1 MKHKFAYILY
11 IIGLATIFA
20 GCSNDLDEP
29 TSITNSKGLQI
40 NATQLAFGQQE
51 TDFVSTRAMVNSKYN
66 TEFGAGEQIGVF
78 GVDASGAIKF
88 DNIRFRL
95 AKTGLWEQVDANGN
109 VVANTLTADE
119 GVTFFAYYPYINPT
133 EFASTI
139 ASAGYDINKMKPFT
153 SPENLKSNYYTW
165 VKADYKNNKDKEGF
179 SYVHETND
187 YVMHDLLYTQVVT
200 PQNGML
206 NFTFKHAMAM
216 VEVYYNDNSANLS
229 VQRPAD
235 LKFWHPSDPVTIYKE
250 DGTVDHIEYTYRY
263 LMVPDD
269 EESDVSGRYVN
280 VFGLINNKSTETDGN
295 TTVETA
301 VTDFWQ
307 ARPAL
312 KENTVS
318 VVAIAGNPTESYETA
333 GVDMGFPSGTIW
345 AKYNLGSR
353 EPQNINTS
361 WYVSPAIDAAE
372 GITNVTATEPL
383 SKCREFDRGDYYTWG
398 EMYTKYEKPAL
409 ILDTNGNVTGTYS
422 SISEDGKTK
431 TGLAAGSKLGYYK
444 NTYFDPGYTIAPISG
459 NIAGTQYDIVRSQ
472 LWKGEWRL
480 PNENEIKELV
490 ANCDIT
496 IAGYYYEDNY
506 RYAPWVRETANQHR
520 YNTEYYGTDNQRPI
534 RYLVAIF
541 KFTSRKN
548 GAYIYFPGGTWTDW
562 SIDMLAINSRD
573 GNGKYQIRNEK
584 DFSEMFVN
592 GQHPFAANDGYQPAY
607 GGMYYFASSASH
619 QKNDCC
625 SYMEI
630 RLNRTATPMTPT
642 IPYEANVRQDGLTQD
657 GHRYTGMQIRPV
669 YGGSNWTSD
678 DTTPEAKAARAKGMK
693 IRATNITVNP

>member
-1 MKHKFAYILY
+1 M
-11 IIGLATIFA
+11 
-20 GCSNDLDEP
+20 
-29 TSITNSKGLQI
+29 
-40 NATQLAFGQQE
+40 
-51 TDFVSTRAMVNSKYN
+51 
-66 TEFGAGEQIGVF
+66 
-78 GVDASGAIKF
+78 
-88 DNIRFRL
+88 
-95 AKTGLWEQVDANGN
+95 
-109 VVANTLTADE
+109 
-119 GVTFFAYYPYINPT
+119 
-133 EFASTI
+133 
-139 ASAGYDINKMKPFT
+139 
-153 SPENLKSNYYTW
+153 
-165 VKADYKNNKDKEGF
+165 
-179 SYVHETND
+179 
-187 YVMHDLLYTQVVT
+187 
-200 PQNGML
+200 
-206 NFTFKHAMAM
+206 
-216 VEVYYNDNSANLS
+216 
-229 VQRPAD
+229 
-235 LKFWHPSDPVTIYKE
+235 
-250 DGTVDHIEYTYRY
+250 
-263 LMVPDD
+263 
-269 EESDVSGRYVN
+269 
-280 VFGLINNKSTETDGN
+280 INNKSIETDGN

-318 VVAIAGNPTESYETA
+318 VVSIAGNPTESYETA

-361 WYVSPAIDAAE
+361 WYVSPAIGAEE
-372 GITNVTATEPL
+372 GITNVTATETL

-409 ILDTNGNVTGTYS
+409 ILDSNGNVTGTYS

-431 TGLAAGSKLGYYK
+431 TGLASGSKQGYYK
-444 NTYFDPGYTIAPISG
+444 GTYFDQGYTISPISG

-506 RYAPWVRETANQHR
+506 RYAPWVSTAANQHR
-520 YNTEYYGTDNQRPI
+520 YNTEYYGTANQRPI

-541 KFTSRKN
+541 KFTSKKN

-619 QKNDCC
+619 KKIDCC

-678 DTTPEAKAARAKGMK
+678 DTTPEAKAALAKGMN
-693 IRATNITVNP
+693 IRATEVIVNP